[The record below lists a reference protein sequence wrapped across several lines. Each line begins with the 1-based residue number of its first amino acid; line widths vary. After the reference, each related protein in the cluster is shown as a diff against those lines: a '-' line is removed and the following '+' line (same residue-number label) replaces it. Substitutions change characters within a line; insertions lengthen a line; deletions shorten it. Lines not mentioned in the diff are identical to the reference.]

1 MSVSVDREPSG
12 QWTAE
17 TGGVR
22 IWLWGWRDPDARN
35 AITDLQARGVIC
47 VQKWVAD
54 NPKVDSSFVRFLYNH
69 PDLGQSKILRRDIG
83 LTSDEL
89 VKFLEMFSREPRSR
103 GVDFHE
109 QAHVAKVYFRYFTN
123 ELQRQRIQHVL
134 FEPCPI
140 TGLDYI
146 LYVAARRLGIATTMC
161 LQSTIPGRFHYCHTL
176 EDFGSFESARPE
188 DQEVVIPALEW
199 GFRKRL
205 FYMDS
210 KGGGYPPRFG
220 YKWPRFLKEL
230 WRHGPRT
237 SKRPLRLSGVVEN
250 LLQGLDF
257 DRAYAAMAVGDRAI
271 DWNAK
276 YAYFPLHL
284 QPELTTSGLGGR
296 FSDQLDAIDE
306 LVAMLPQDWMVYAK
320 ENPKQGCEQRGREFF
335 NRLRSMSRVRY
346 LRKDVDTYK
355 LLEGCQFIATI
366 TGTAGWEAVTGG
378 KPCLVFGNPWYAMI
392 PGVTRYRAG
401 LTVEQVCSNISR
413 RDQVLAGYR
422 RIVQKTRRG
431 VLDVLYATICDGYE
445 ASANARDIAEFITE
459 VVQSEVPQASSCR
472 WHADGR

>member
-1 MSVSVDREPSG
+1 MSVSVDREPSVRS
-12 QWTAE
+12 TEEA
-17 TGGVR
+17 GGVR
-22 IWLWGWRDPDARN
+22 VWLWGWRDPDARN
-35 AITDLQARGVIC
+35 GIADLQARGVIS
-47 VQKWVAD
+47 VLKWVAD
-54 NPKVDSSFVRFLYNH
+54 TPRVDSSFVRFLYNH
-69 PDLGQSKILRRDIG
+69 PDLGQSELWQRDSG
-83 LTSDEL
+83 LTSEEL
-89 VKFLEMFSREPRSR
+89 VKFLEMFSRESRSR

-109 QAHVAKVYFRYFTN
+109 QAHVAKVYFRHFTH

-134 FEPCPI
+134 FELCPI

-146 LYVAARRLGIATTMC
+146 LYVAAMRLGIATTMC

-176 EDFGSFESARPE
+176 EDFGSFESARAE
-188 DQEVVIPALEW
+188 QQEVPMPAIEW

-210 KGGGYPPRFG
+210 KSGRYPPNFG

-237 SKRPLRLSGVVEN
+237 SKRPLRLSGVFEN
-250 LLQGLDF
+250 LLQGIDF
-257 DRAYAAMAVGDRAI
+257 DRGYAALAVGDGGI
-271 DWNAK
+271 DWSAK
-276 YAYFPLHL
+276 YVYFPLHL

-306 LVAMLPQDWMVYAK
+306 LVAMLPQGWLVYAK

-355 LLEGCQFIATI
+355 LLEGCQFVATI

-378 KPCLVFGNPWYAMI
+378 KPCLVFGYPWYASI
-392 PGVTRYRAG
+392 PGVTRYRPG
-401 LTVEQVCSNISR
+401 LTVEQVCANVSG
-413 RDQVLAGYR
+413 RDEVLAAYR
-422 RIVQKTRRG
+422 RMVQKTRRG
-431 VLDVLYATICDGYE
+431 VLDMLYAGTWDEYE
-445 ASANARDIAEFITE
+445 ASSNARDIAAFIAE
-459 VVQSEVPQASSCR
+459 VVQTQVPQASC
-472 WHADGR
+472 

>member
-1 MSVSVDREPSG
+1 MSVSVDRGAVGRSAGE
-12 QWTAE
+12 A
-17 TGGVR
+17 GGVR
-22 IWLWGWRDPDARN
+22 VWLWGWRDEDARN
-35 AITDLQARGVIC
+35 GIADLQARGVIS
-47 VQKWVAD
+47 VRKWVAD
-54 NPKVDSSFVRFLYNH
+54 TPRVDSSFVRFLYNH
-69 PDLGQSKILRRDIG
+69 PDLGQSELWKRDSG

-89 VKFLEMFSREPRSR
+89 VKFLEMFSRESRSR

-109 QAHVAKVYFRYFTN
+109 QAHVAKVYFRHFTH

-134 FEPCPI
+134 FEICPI

-146 LYVAARRLGIATTMC
+146 LYVAAGRLGIPTTMC
-161 LQSTIPGRFHYCHTL
+161 LQSTIPGRFHYCHSL
-176 EDFGSFESARPE
+176 EDFGAFESARAA
-188 DQEVVIPALEW
+188 DQDVAIPPIEW

-210 KGGGYPPRFG
+210 KSGRYPPNFG
-220 YKWPRFLKEL
+220 YKWPRFLREL

-237 SKRPLRLSGVVEN
+237 SKRPLRLSGVFEN

-257 DRAYAAMAVGDRAI
+257 DRGYAAMAVGDREI
-271 DWNAK
+271 DWSAK
-276 YAYFPLHL
+276 YVYFPLHL

-306 LVAMLPQDWMVYAK
+306 LVAMLPEGWLVCAK

-346 LRKDVDTYK
+346 VRKDVDTYK
-355 LLEGCQFIATI
+355 LLEGCQFLATI

-378 KPCLVFGNPWYAMI
+378 KPCLVFGYPWYATI

-401 LTVEQVCSNISR
+401 LTVDEVCANVAG
-413 RDQVLAGYR
+413 RDEVLAAYR
-422 RIVQKTRRG
+422 RMAQKTRPG
-431 VLDVLYATICDGYE
+431 IIDTLYVNMWEGYD
-445 ASANARDIAEFITE
+445 ASSNARNIGAFISE
-459 VVQSEVPQASSCR
+459 VVQSQVTQASR
-472 WHADGR
+472 